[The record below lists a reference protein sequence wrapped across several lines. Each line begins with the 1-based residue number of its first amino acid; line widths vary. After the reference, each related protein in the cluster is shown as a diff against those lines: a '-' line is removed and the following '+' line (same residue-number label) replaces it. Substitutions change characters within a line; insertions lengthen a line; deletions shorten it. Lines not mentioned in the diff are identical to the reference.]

1 MAFRTRL
8 GVAAAALMAALALSA
23 CGGETTPAEREGIS
37 TDPSAEAATV
47 NGQTIYVSD
56 VELEARMKG
65 LIRDNERLEPES
77 AEFNEILDQL
87 IEIKL
92 LAMEALSRGLDED
105 PEAQHRLQTARDNI
119 LGNILLE
126 HIADDK
132 VDEAAIRKMY
142 EAQVQL
148 LVLGDEAHVRHI
160 LAPTKEAIDKIVAEL
175 KAGADFAV
183 LAAKRSTDQA
193 TRMDGGDLGYIS
205 ADDATPE
212 FAKVIRETPSGGIS
226 RPFEDQMGW
235 HVVKIDEVRKEAPPS
250 IEELRGPIVQ
260 FLRRTQLEEILKQLR
275 SEAEIS
281 KKTSPRNSRLDAPE
295 SKPAPAKPAATAPAP
310 TTPAPEALAPST
322 PAPAATTPPA
332 QTTPSVTTPA
342 TTAPATT
349 APATTAPAT
358 PAPAQPKPATPAPK
372 PATPPPASAPAT
384 TPAQPSTTPATQT
397 PTTPQ

>member
-1 MAFRTRL
+1 MAFGTRL
-8 GVAAAALMAALALSA
+8 AGVAVAALLACLTLSA
-23 CGGETTPAEREGIS
+23 CGDEQEPAERQAAS
-37 TDPSAEAATV
+37 SDPSAEAAIV

-56 VELEARMKG
+56 VEMEARMKG
-65 LIRDNERLEPES
+65 LIREGETVEPES

-92 LAMEALSRGLDED
+92 LAMEAVSRGLDEE
-105 PEAQHRLQTARDNI
+105 PEARHRLLTARDNI

-126 HIADDK
+126 HVADEK

-148 LVLGDEAHVRHI
+148 LVQDDEAHVRHI
-160 LAPTKEAIDKIVAEL
+160 LAPTKEAIDKVAAEL

-193 TRMDGGDLGYIS
+193 TRMDGGDLGYMT

-235 HVVKIDEVRKEAPPS
+235 HVVKIDEVRKEQPPS

-260 FLRRTQLEEILKQLR
+260 FLRRSQLEEILKQLR

-281 KKTSPRNSRLDAPE
+281 KKTSPRNSRLDAPDE
-295 SKPAPAKPAATAPAP
+295 PRVTPAAPASPV
-310 TTPAPEALAPST
+310 
-322 PAPAATTPPA
+322 PAPAAPQPA
-332 QTTPSVTTPA
+332 
-342 TTAPATT
+342 APA
-349 APATTAPAT
+349 ADATEARTITAPAT
-358 PAPAQPKPATPAPK
+358 PAAPKPAASVAPKPAAPAPSTIIAPAQPTVIAPK
-372 PATPPPASAPAT
+372 PATPPAATPLAAAPAL
-384 TPAQPSTTPATQT
+384 PPATPPSQ
-397 PTTPQ
+397 

>member
-23 CGGETTPAEREGIS
+23 CGGENAPAEREGIS
-37 TDPSAEAATV
+37 ADPSAEAASV

-56 VELEARMKG
+56 VEMEARMKG

-92 LAMEALSRGLDED
+92 LAMEALSRGLEEE

-160 LAPTKEAIDKIVAEL
+160 LAPTKEAVDKIVTEL
-175 KAGADFAV
+175 KAGADFTV

-295 SKPAPAKPAATAPAP
+295 AKPAPAKPAPAAPAQV
-310 TTPAPEALAPST
+310 TPAPEALAPTT
-322 PAPAATTPPA
+322 PAPAATTPPV
-332 QTTPSVTTPA
+332 QTAPV
-342 TTAPATT
+342 TTAPAQ
-349 APATTAPAT
+349 AT
-358 PAPAQPKPATPAPK
+358 PAPAQPKPAAPK
-372 PATPPPASAPAT
+372 PAVTPPASAPAT
-384 TPAQPSTTPATQT
+384 APATPPAQPTTTPATLQ
-397 PTTPQ
+397 